1 MSDKDFIDD
10 EAGRNALAGR
20 GTSIE
25 EIEGQL
31 EKNLLQSVRDAAYG
45 RRATRTT
52 KREFDKDG
60 KLVKET
66 VTEIPYA
73 PDKEALKWLQE
84 RGLEEKPDGDP

>member
-1 MSDKDFIDD
+1 MKRGVTRWPD
-10 EAGRNALAGR
+10 EAQASRKSR
-20 GTSIE
+20 DSWK
-25 EIEGQL
+25 
-31 EKNLLQSVRDAAYG
+31 KNLLQSVRDAAYG